1 MGTPNHLLPSLAAA
15 ALIALAGCDNQAGQ
29 NVDEGGFGNP
39 TMINTMAET
48 GQAVAALQ
56 ARFAA
61 EVPTTINFD
70 FDKSTITPQAAA
82 ILDQQVAWIKKYPAV
97 KFKVFG
103 NTDLVG
109 TNAYNY
115 NLGLRR
121 AKAVVAYFKTK
132 GISTKRLEAV
142 VSYGE
147 TQPVIVTQQ
156 PEIRNRRTV
165 TEVSGFVGGISGPLN
180 GKYAAVLWKQYLQSA
195 IRPHPQNTS
204 ITTQVTG
211 GGGGGGGGG

>member
-1 MGTPNHLLPSLAAA
+1 MSTAKLLPSLAAV

-61 EVPTTINFD
+61 EVPTTINFA
-70 FDKSTITPQAAA
+70 FDRATITPQAAA
-82 ILDQQVAWIKKYPAV
+82 ILDEQAAWIKKYPQV
-97 KFKVFG
+97 RFKVFG
-103 NTDLVG
+103 HTDLVG
-109 TNAYNY
+109 SAAYNY

-121 AKAVVAYFKTK
+121 ANAVVAYFASK
-132 GISTKRLEAV
+132 GISRKRLVAV

-165 TEVSGFVGGISGPLN
+165 TEVTGFMKNVSGPLN
-180 GKYAAVLWKQYLQSA
+180 GKYAATIWKDYIESA
-195 IRPHPQNTS
+195 TRPHPQNTS
-204 ITTQVTG
+204 ITSTTG
-211 GGGGGGGGG
+211 AASGGSGG